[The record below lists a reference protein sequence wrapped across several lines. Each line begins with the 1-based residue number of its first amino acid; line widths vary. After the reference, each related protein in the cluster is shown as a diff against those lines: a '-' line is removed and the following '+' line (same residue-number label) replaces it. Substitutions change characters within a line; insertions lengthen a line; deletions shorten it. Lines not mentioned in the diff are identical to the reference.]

1 VVEEI
6 IVDCPSCGEHI
17 AFDVDTTRE

>member
-17 AFDVDTTRE
+17 TLDVDTTRE